1 MAEDWRVTV
10 TLEGDAAVEPTLEWL
25 RSHEVE
31 DEVRERLGNRV
42 AVSGGDDQVFIYADT
57 EAAAREAERLVRDLL
72 AQHGA
77 RGTFAVDRWHPIE
90 EQWKDATVPLPT
102 TPAEQAREHERREAL
117 EMEESQTAGVA
128 EWEVRVE
135 LDLHRDAVK
144 LAERLEREGESV
156 VRRWKYLV
164 VGANNEDE
172 ASGLALRLQ
181 REAPAGATIHVE
193 PGGGMVWQRY
203 PTNPFAVFGGLGM

>member
-10 TLEGDAAVEPTLEWL
+10 TLEGDAAVEPALEWL
-25 RSHEVE
+25 RSHQVE
-31 DEVRERLGNRV
+31 DEVRDRLGTRV
-42 AVSGGDDQVFIYADT
+42 AVSGDDDHVFLYAAT

-72 AQHGA
+72 AQHDA
-77 RGTFAVDRWHPIE
+77 RGTFALDRWHPIE
-90 EQWKDATVPLPT
+90 EQWEDASLPLPT
-102 TPAEQAREHERREAL
+102 SPADEAREHERREAL
-117 EMEESQTAGVA
+117 ETEESHAAGVA

-135 LDLHRDAVK
+135 LDSHHEAVE
-144 LAERLEREGESV
+144 LAERLEAEGQAV

-172 ASGLALRLQ
+172 AKELAERLQ
-181 REAPAGATIHVE
+181 REAPGAAVHVE